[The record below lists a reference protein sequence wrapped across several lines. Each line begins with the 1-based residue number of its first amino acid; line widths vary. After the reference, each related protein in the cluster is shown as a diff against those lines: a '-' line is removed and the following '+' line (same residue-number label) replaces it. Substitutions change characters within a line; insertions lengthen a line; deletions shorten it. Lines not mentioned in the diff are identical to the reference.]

1 MVRVP
6 DRAEAAARAA
16 RCFAIARS
24 AAGDRHGAVARGEAI
39 VRAAGL
45 DLDDFD
51 VPGRWRPGQGR
62 AS

>member
-6 DRAEAAARAA
+6 DRAEAAVRAE

-24 AAGDRHGAVARGEAI
+24 AAGDRHGAVARGTAL

-45 DLDDFD
+45 NLDDFD

-62 AS
+62 A